1 MSVRTPSQNAA
12 RGLIG
17 TMAIA
22 LVVTASLNYN
32 KLPLVGNGDIIHAAF
47 TEAGG
52 LKGGDAVMV
61 SGAQV
66 GKVRDV
72 RLDGD
77 EVVADLVVTEGDVDL
92 GGKTEA
98 RIITVTL
105 LGRAAVELVPSGSGR
120 LSAGDTIPTSR
131 TSSPYNLTATLNEL
145 TTTTADIDKAQLAGA
160 LDQASAALSG
170 THDDVG
176 PALRGVTELT
186 AAVEQND
193 DQLRALLA
201 RASRVSGVL
210 ASRNEQIE
218 TLLVSGQ
225 SLLQQLNARQ
235 AVVVSLLSSVQDL
248 STQLRGLVDD
258 NRATLGPALD
268 QLDAVVTLLNRNK
281 AALQDAITGLR
292 GYVTGFGEAISTGPW
307 FDAYIQN
314 LTSPGTLVPIV
325 SGVVK

>member
-1 MSVRTPSQNAA
+1 MRFRTPSQNAA
-12 RGLIG
+12 RGMIG

-22 LVVTASLNYN
+22 VVVTASLNYN
-32 KLPLVGNGDIIHAAF
+32 QLPLVGNSDIIHASFA
-47 TEAGG
+47 EAGG

-66 GKVRDV
+66 GKVREV
-72 RLDGD
+72 RLEGD
-77 EVVADLVVTEGDVDL
+77 EVVADLVFTDHTIDL
-92 GGKTEA
+92 GTTTEA
-98 RIITVTL
+98 RITTVTL
-105 LGRAAVELVPSGSGR
+105 LGRAAVELVPSGDGE
-120 LSAGDTIPTSR
+120 LEPGDTIPRSR
-131 TSSPYNLTATLNEL
+131 TSSPYNLTATLNQL
-145 TTTTADIDKAQLAGA
+145 TTTTADIDKSQLAEA
-160 LDQASAALSG
+160 LGEASTALNG
-170 THDDVG
+170 TQDDVG

-193 DQLRALLA
+193 DQLRQLLA

-225 SLLQQLNARQ
+225 SLLEQLNGRQ
-235 AVVVSLLSSVQDL
+235 AVVVSLLASVQEL
-248 STQLRGLVDD
+248 SAQLRGLVAD

-268 QLDAVVTLLNRNK
+268 QLNSVVTLLNRNK

-292 GYVTGFGEAISTGPW
+292 GYVTGFGEAVSTGPW

-314 LTSPGTLVPIV
+314 LTSPSTLAPIV

>member
-105 LGRAAVELVPSGSGR
+105 LGRAGVQSH
-120 LSAGDTIPTSR
+120 
-131 TSSPYNLTATLNEL
+131 PYP
-145 TTTTADIDKAQLAGA
+145 Q
-160 LDQASAALSG
+160 
-170 THDDVG
+170 
-176 PALRGVTELT
+176 
-186 AAVEQND
+186 
-193 DQLRALLA
+193 
-201 RASRVSGVL
+201 
-210 ASRNEQIE
+210 
-218 TLLVSGQ
+218 
-225 SLLQQLNARQ
+225 
-235 AVVVSLLSSVQDL
+235 
-248 STQLRGLVDD
+248 
-258 NRATLGPALD
+258 
-268 QLDAVVTLLNRNK
+268 
-281 AALQDAITGLR
+281 
-292 GYVTGFGEAISTGPW
+292 
-307 FDAYIQN
+307 
-314 LTSPGTLVPIV
+314 
-325 SGVVK
+325 